1 MGELTCKTKALNT
14 LIQRFNAFVVCVIDL
29 GALFRDMLAVDA
41 AMDSGGLVRQ
51 AEDLGQLLLGG
62 ADAPG
67 VAADKVVAQFAPDG
81 LPGGILLR
89 FLQDTSFFYLKLHCL
104 NHD

>member
-1 MGELTCKTKALNT
+1 
-14 LIQRFNAFVVCVIDL
+14 
-29 GALFRDMLAVDA
+29 MLAVDA
-41 AMDSGGLVRQ
+41 AMDPGGLVRQ

-81 LPGGILLR
+81 LPGE
-89 FLQDTSFFYLKLHCL
+89 
-104 NHD
+104 